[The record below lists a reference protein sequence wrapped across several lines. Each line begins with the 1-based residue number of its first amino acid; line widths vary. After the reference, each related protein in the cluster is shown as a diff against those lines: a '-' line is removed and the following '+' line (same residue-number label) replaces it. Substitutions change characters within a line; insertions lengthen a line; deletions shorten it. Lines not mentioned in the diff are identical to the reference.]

1 MVTSGGVF
9 LVVGTVFMVS
19 WLYAAVTCTGTRHLA
34 LISVDCAVVS
44 FTDATIARL
53 PRPIRPYFERHHEL
67 IKFAIVGATTFVI
80 DSAVFYTLK
89 LTVLEPK
96 PVTAKI
102 IAGIVAVIASYI
114 LNREWSF
121 QNRGGRER
129 HHEALMFFAFSGV
142 GVLLCMAPLWFSSYV
157 LQLRVPDVSLTV
169 ENIADFIS
177 AYIIGNLLQ
186 MAFRF
191 WAFRR
196 WVFPDEFGRAPT
208 RRSSPPSRRAVSPRP
223 WRTRAS
229 TRPPTSP
236 RCNASGAVSAC
247 RRTGCRT
254 PRHRACRKL
263 RDTAASGPA
272 PLAECRETPADPVTP
287 TR

>member
-1 MVTSGGVF
+1 
-9 LVVGTVFMVS
+9 
-19 WLYAAVTCTGTRHLA
+19 
-34 LISVDCAVVS
+34 VS
-44 FTDATIARL
+44 FTDATIKRL
-53 PRPIRPYFERHHEL
+53 PRPIRPYAEQHHEL

-142 GVLLCMAPLWFSSYV
+142 GVLLSMAPLWFSSYV
-157 LQLRVPDVSLTV
+157 LQLRVPDVSLTQ
-169 ENIADFIS
+169 ENIADFVS

-186 MAFRF
+186 MVFRF

-196 WVFPDEFGRAPT
+196 WVFPDEFVHDPDKAIESLTAGGIAEAIEDARDPNLHKPDATGNVTPLRRST
-208 RRSSPPSRRAVSPRP
+208 RRARRLAQLGDSSEPRVSK
-223 WRTRAS
+223 
-229 TRPPTSP
+229 TS
-236 RCNASGAVSAC
+236 
-247 RRTGCRT
+247 
-254 PRHRACRKL
+254 
-263 RDTAASGPA
+263 
-272 PLAECRETPADPVTP
+272 
-287 TR
+287 

>member
-1 MVTSGGVF
+1 MRVTAIVYVHS
-9 LVVGTVFMVS
+9 L
-19 WLYAAVTCTGTRHLA
+19 
-34 LISVDCAVVS
+34 VVS

-129 HHEALMFFAFSGV
+129 HHEALLFFGFSGV
-142 GVLLCMAPLWFSSYV
+142 GVLLSMAPLWFSSYV
-157 LQLRVPDVSLTV
+157 LLLRVPNVSLMT
-169 ENIADFIS
+169 ENIADFVS
-177 AYIIGNLLQ
+177 AYILGNLLQ

-196 WVFPDEFGRAPT
+196 WVFPDEFGRNPDLALEAALTDGGIAEAMEDAHEAHEHPKLGT
-208 RRSSPPSRRAVSPRP
+208 ALGSSNVTPIERARRQRLPEERLSDSSPPSVSK
-223 WRTRAS
+223 
-229 TRPPTSP
+229 TS
-236 RCNASGAVSAC
+236 
-247 RRTGCRT
+247 
-254 PRHRACRKL
+254 
-263 RDTAASGPA
+263 
-272 PLAECRETPADPVTP
+272 
-287 TR
+287 

>member
-1 MVTSGGVF
+1 
-9 LVVGTVFMVS
+9 
-19 WLYAAVTCTGTRHLA
+19 
-34 LISVDCAVVS
+34 VS

-80 DSAVFYTLK
+80 DSAVFFTLK

-102 IAGIVAVIASYI
+102 IAGVVAVIASYI

-121 QNRGGRER
+121 RDRGGRER
-129 HHEALMFFAFSGV
+129 HHEALMFFAFSAV
-142 GVLLCMAPLWFSSYV
+142 GVLLSMAPLWFSSYV
-157 LQLRVPDVSLTV
+157 LMLRVPEVSLTV
-169 ENIADFIS
+169 ENIADFVA

-196 WVFPDEFGRAPT
+196 FVFPDEFGRNPDKAIESMLTDGGLAEVMEDVHDPALHKKAANGKNGNVT
-208 RRSSPPSRRAVSPRP
+208 PLRSARRARRLNQLGDSSEPRVSK
-223 WRTRAS
+223 
-229 TRPPTSP
+229 TS
-236 RCNASGAVSAC
+236 
-247 RRTGCRT
+247 
-254 PRHRACRKL
+254 
-263 RDTAASGPA
+263 
-272 PLAECRETPADPVTP
+272 
-287 TR
+287 

>member
-1 MVTSGGVF
+1 MCVHGPDLHGCASR
-9 LVVGTVFMVS
+9 LRVS
-19 WLYAAVTCTGTRHLA
+19 VHSL
-34 LISVDCAVVS
+34 VVS

-80 DSAVFYTLK
+80 DSAIFYTLK

-129 HHEALMFFAFSGV
+129 HHEALLFFGVSAV
-142 GVLLCMAPLWFSSYV
+142 GVLLSMAPLYFSSYV
-157 LQLRVPDVSLTV
+157 LLLRVPDVSLMT
-169 ENIADFIS
+169 ENIADFVS

-196 WVFPDEFGRAPT
+196 WVFPDEFGREPDKALESTFTDGGLAEAMEDVHEAHHPHWAPRSAPRT
-208 RRSSPPSRRAVSPRP
+208 SPRCAVRDQRLPEERLSDSSPPSVSK
-223 WRTRAS
+223 
-229 TRPPTSP
+229 TS
-236 RCNASGAVSAC
+236 
-247 RRTGCRT
+247 
-254 PRHRACRKL
+254 
-263 RDTAASGPA
+263 
-272 PLAECRETPADPVTP
+272 
-287 TR
+287 

>member
-1 MVTSGGVF
+1 MRSRSYGVTAALASTCA
-9 LVVGTVFMVS
+9 GTHRF
-19 WLYAAVTCTGTRHLA
+19 AV
-34 LISVDCAVVS
+34 SVDCLLVS
-44 FTDATIARL
+44 FTDGAIARV
-53 PRPIRPYFERHHEL
+53 PRVIRPFAERHHEL

-80 DSAVFYTLK
+80 DSATFYTLK

-121 QNRGGRER
+121 RDRGGRER
-129 HHEALMFFAFSGV
+129 HHEALLFFGVSAV
-142 GVLLCMAPLWFSSYV
+142 GVLLSMAPLYFSSYV
-157 LQLRVPDVSLTV
+157 LQMRVPHVSLTV

-196 WVFPDEFGRAPT
+196 FVFPDEFGR
-208 RRSSPPSRRAVSPRP
+208 SPARAVE
-223 WRTRAS
+223 AS
-229 TRPPTSP
+229 M
-236 RCNASGAVSAC
+236 
-247 RRTGCRT
+247 
-254 PRHRACRKL
+254 
-263 RDTAASGPA
+263 TAGG
-272 PLAECRETPADPVTP
+272 LAEVFEDGYEARHASDSIAMPFRDRREP
-287 TR
+287 

>member
-1 MVTSGGVF
+1 M
-9 LVVGTVFMVS
+9 
-19 WLYAAVTCTGTRHLA
+19 
-34 LISVDCAVVS
+34 S

-53 PRPIRPYFERHHEL
+53 PRPIRPYAERHHEL

-80 DSAVFYTLK
+80 DSTVFYTLK

-142 GVLLCMAPLWFSSYV
+142 GVLLSMAPLWFSSYV

-186 MAFRF
+186 MGFRF

-196 WVFPDEFGRAPT
+196 WVFPDEFGRDPDKALESAFTAGGIAEAIEDVHEAHEASNVTPLKRA
-208 RRSSPPSRRAVSPRP
+208 RRRQRLPEDRLSDSSPPRVSK
-223 WRTRAS
+223 
-229 TRPPTSP
+229 TS
-236 RCNASGAVSAC
+236 
-247 RRTGCRT
+247 
-254 PRHRACRKL
+254 
-263 RDTAASGPA
+263 
-272 PLAECRETPADPVTP
+272 
-287 TR
+287 

>member
-1 MVTSGGVF
+1 MRVK
-9 LVVGTVFMVS
+9 
-19 WLYAAVTCTGTRHLA
+19 AAF
-34 LISVDCAVVS
+34 SVHSLVVS

-80 DSAVFYTLK
+80 DSSVFYTLK

-129 HHEALMFFAFSGV
+129 HHEALLFFGFSGV
-142 GVLLCMAPLWFSSYV
+142 GVLLSMAPLWFSSYV
-157 LQLRVPDVSLTV
+157 LLLRVPDVSLMT
-169 ENIADFIS
+169 ENIADFVS
-177 AYIIGNLLQ
+177 AYILGNLLQ

-196 WVFPDEFGRAPT
+196 WVFPDEFGRDPEKALEATLTGGGIAEAMEDVHEAHDPSLGT
-208 RRSSPPSRRAVSPRP
+208 ALGSTNVTPIERARRQRLPGDRLSDSSPPSVSK
-223 WRTRAS
+223 
-229 TRPPTSP
+229 TS
-236 RCNASGAVSAC
+236 
-247 RRTGCRT
+247 
-254 PRHRACRKL
+254 
-263 RDTAASGPA
+263 
-272 PLAECRETPADPVTP
+272 
-287 TR
+287 